1 MTTADPSPAR
11 AEQLAATPWAGRSHE
26 DLALLTREL
35 LLCGHMIDR
44 SGMPHLIQLYGRE
57 GMTQIAIEEWMGAS
71 PIYSKRMQRLLDF
84 ETTTVATIC
93 KNIQLDIGGPL
104 EFLDF
109 RFTVHDDDHAE
120 FHLDHCGALM
130 DVEPMGE
137 EYVHAMCHTIEDPTF
152 DATATASN
160 PRAQV
165 RPVHRPPRVPA
176 DRHPHCAWTITVVH
190 DAEPV
195 EFPAE
200 AVRVSDSVAAQ
211 LPLAS
216 RPADLPDDDGANDY
230 AGPMDPDLRLSRFS
244 SATLAAIADEVALQ
258 CHLLSRAFLLPVVDR
273 SGGPEAA
280 VVGGKQVCGVAG
292 LTTKRLAAL
301 LDLAP
306 DLAGVAAVLAVHP
319 VFLPRA
325 YVDLRLSTE
334 RTHDGD
340 ALLVSLGPG
349 PAFDEVDGLSWPQI
363 LVEHDDR
370 GLIAAVQGLAPSAR
384 VARTD
389 PQGVA
394 VATWRVTIDPEA
406 EPARQFDE
414 VTLTEFSTGA
424 DFAFARP
431 V

>member
-1 MTTADPSPAR
+1 MSTADPSPAR
-11 AEQLAATPWAGRSHE
+11 AEQLAAPPWAGRSHE
-26 DLALLTREL
+26 GLALLVRAPL
-35 LLCGHMIDR
+35 PCGPIIHR
-44 SGMPHLIQLYGRE
+44 SGLPPSMPLYGRE

-109 RFTVHDDDHAE
+109 RFTVHDDDHAD

-165 RPVHRPPRVPA
+165 RPVHRPPRIPA

-190 DAEPV
+190 DAEPI

-200 AVRVSDSVAAQ
+200 AVRVRDSVAAR
-211 LPLAS
+211 LPLAE
-216 RPADLPDDDGANDY
+216 RPADLPDDDGAADY

-292 LTTKRLAAL
+292 LATKRLAAL

-306 DLAGVAAVLAVHP
+306 DLDGVAAVLAVHP

-325 YVDLRLSTE
+325 YVDLRLTTD
-334 RTHDGD
+334 RD

-349 PAFDEVDGLSWPQI
+349 AAFDEADGLSWPQI

-370 GLIAAVQGLAPSAR
+370 GLVAAVHGLAPTAR
-384 VARTD
+384 VERTD
-389 PQGVA
+389 PVGGA
-394 VATWRVTIDPEA
+394 LATWRITIDPSA

-424 DFAFARP
+424 DFTFTRP

>member
-1 MTTADPSPAR
+1 MSTDHLSPAR
-11 AEQLAATPWAGRSHE
+11 ADQLTRSPWSGRTHE
-26 DLALLTREL
+26 ELALLTREL

-44 SGMPHLIQLYGRE
+44 SGMPHLIQRYGRE
-57 GMTQIAIEEWMGAS
+57 GMTRIAIEEWMGAS

-84 ETTTVATIC
+84 ETATVATIC

-195 EFPAE
+195 PFPVEAE
-200 AVRVSDSVAAQ
+200 RVSDSVAAR
-211 LPLAS
+211 LPLAA
-216 RPADLPDDDGANDY
+216 RPGDLPGDDGADDY
-230 AGPMDPDLRLSRFS
+230 AGPLDPDLRLSRFS

-258 CHLLSRAFLLPVVDR
+258 CHLLARAFLLPVVER
-273 SGGPEAA
+273 SGAEEATA
-280 VVGGKQVCGVAG
+280 IGGKQVCGVAG
-292 LTTKRLAAL
+292 LATKRLAAL
-301 LDLAP
+301 LHLQP

-325 YVDLRLSTE
+325 YVDLRLAA
-334 RTHDGD
+334 DGD

-349 PAFDEVDGLSWPQI
+349 AAFDEVDGLSWPQI
-363 LVEHDDR
+363 LAEHDDR
-370 GLIAAVQGLAPSAR
+370 GLVAAVQALAPRAR
-384 VARTD
+384 VDRTD
-389 PQGVA
+389 PVGDA
-394 VATWRVTIDPEA
+394 VATWRVTLDPTA

-424 DFAFARP
+424 DFAFTRP
-431 V
+431 A